1 MLVSVLVLALDTLTL
16 VLVLGTVTAESLNL
30 GGPVKTSGL
39 LENPKPSFGARKK
52 LVSRLPFLLAS

>member
-16 VLVLGTVTAESLNL
+16 VLVLDTVTAESLNL

-52 LVSRLPFLLAS
+52 LVSRF